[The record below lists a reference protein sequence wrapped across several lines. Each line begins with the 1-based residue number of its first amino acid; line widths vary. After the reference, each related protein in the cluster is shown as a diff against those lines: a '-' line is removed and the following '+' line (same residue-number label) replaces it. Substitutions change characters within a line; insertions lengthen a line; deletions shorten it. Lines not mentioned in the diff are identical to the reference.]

1 MKLSVLMPVF
11 NERESLPI
19 ILERVRRVP
28 LPKELIVVDDG
39 STDGSREWLQQ
50 NITNENEQLI
60 LHSENLGKGSAV
72 RTALPRATGDIVVIQ
87 DADLELDPMDWLS
100 MIQPILQ
107 GSVQVVY
114 GSRILGTKKGKSIWY
129 FYLGGVFLSALASVL
144 YGARITD
151 VSTCYKMFRT
161 ELLKSI
167 PLSCTGFEFCPEVTA
182 KVLRR
187 KIKIVELPIKYFP
200 RKVSEGKKVKLKDGF
215 IAMKTLIKYR
225 FGSHSG

>member
-1 MKLSVLMPVF
+1 MKLSVLIPVF
-11 NERESLPI
+11 NERENLPT

-28 LPKELIVVDDG
+28 IEKEIIIVDDG

-50 NITNENEQLI
+50 NITNENEQVI

-72 RTALPRATGDIVVIQ
+72 RTAIPRVTGDIVVIQ

-100 MIQPILQ
+100 LMQPILQ

-114 GSRILGTKKGKSIWY
+114 GSRILGRQEGKSVWY
-129 FYLGGVFLSALASVL
+129 FYLGGVLLSALTSVL

-151 VSTCYKMFRT
+151 VSTCYKMFRA

-167 PLSCTGFEFCPEVTA
+167 PLTCTGFEFCPEVTA

-200 RKVSEGKKVKLKDGF
+200 RKVSEGKKVKFKDGF

-225 FGSHSG
+225 FGCRR